1 LTAEEGDPPF
11 GDKPDG
17 PPTTPQRTRADHRK
31 VSMQVRM
38 NDHSHSN
45 SNNNHN
51 NHNNNNNNQN
61 SNNNANLYNA
71 PQDPQPILSPSYPP
85 STPQHQHTQQQ
96 PYTPASQMNQ
106 SPQKHAPQLMQPPYI
121 HPPTP
126 SQHLHPGLMPSA
138 SMNYPQTPSNLLPMQ
153 TINTPQQQPIPS
165 PSQAESAAARTLK
178 KRKTTENL
186 RTGKETAAQAMR
198 RTEATQY
205 AQETLERARQSS
217 TIGNLLRAYQ
227 QQETATRAKPLKVG
241 ADGSPLEGLDSTV
254 QLFQMSCEDMAK
266 GPEAD
271 QARMRGERWIDHV
284 GVTYLSQAIDA
295 FLNDFQG
302 EFTRF
307 YRYPRHS
314 VRVHSH

>member
-1 LTAEEGDPPF
+1 
-11 GDKPDG
+11 
-17 PPTTPQRTRADHRK
+17 
-31 VSMQVRM
+31 MQVRM
-38 NDHSHSN
+38 NDHSHSHSN
-45 SNNNHN
+45 S
-51 NHNNNNNNQN
+51 NHNNNSNTNQNNNSQ
-61 SNNNANLYNA
+61 NNNAQNNNGQNNNSNLYNA
-71 PQDPQPILSPSYPP
+71 PQDQQPVLSPTYPP
-85 STPQHQHTQQQ
+85 STPQHQHVQQQ
-96 PYTPASQMNQ
+96 PYTPASQMHQ
-106 SPQKHAPQLMQPPYI
+106 SPQKHGVQMMQPPYI

-138 SMNYPQTPSNLLPMQ
+138 TMSYPQTPSSLMPMQ

-165 PSQAESAAARTLK
+165 PTQVESAAARTLK

-186 RTGKETAAQAMR
+186 RTGKETAAQALR
-198 RTEATQY
+198 RNEASQY
-205 AQETLERARQSS
+205 AQEALDRARQSS

-227 QQETATRAKPLKVG
+227 QQDTATRTKPLKVG

-284 GVTYLSQAIDA
+284 GVTYLPQAIDA

-302 EFTRF
+302 KRLSSRF
-307 YRYPRHS
+307 CTS
-314 VRVHSH
+314 GLAL